1 MFAVTM
7 ALKLLWKKLGG
18 CKIQTCDSS
27 TKSESANHENPPV
40 LNPIEKFVRSSKMNL
55 IVRKYSG
62 DDDDHGQDDAEIE
75 VVIRRL
81 LVGSCLKSRKSP
93 TQSFVK

>member
-1 MFAVTM
+1 M
-7 ALKLLWKKLGG
+7 
-18 CKIQTCDSS
+18 QDSNLRQLNQECIS
-27 TKSESANHENPPV
+27 KPLEPTF
-40 LNPIEKFVRSSKMNL
+40 LNPMEKCAMNNKMNL

-93 TQSFVK
+93 TQSFVN